1 MKDEVQRLIPLYE
14 EYLKWFYLKKTPIT
28 FANKSAGTISRKK
41 SLVANIVKEPKEQ
54 LERDAEVMNIILR
67 ILIAKGQHDYV
78 HRILHDRKELV
89 NTMKNRR
96 AVSRAVTPTGKKGR
110 N

>member
-1 MKDEVQRLIPLYE
+1 MCIRDR
-14 EYLKWFYLKKTPIT
+14 TPVT
-28 FANKSAGTISRKK
+28 FANKSVGTISRKK
-41 SLVANIVKEPKEQ
+41 SLAANIMKEPKQQ

-78 HRILHDRKELV
+78 HRILHDRKDLV

-96 AVSRAVTPTGKKGR
+96 AVRKAVSSTGKKSR

>member
-1 MKDEVQRLIPLYE
+1 
-14 EYLKWFYLKKTPIT
+14 
-28 FANKSAGTISRKK
+28 
-41 SLVANIVKEPKEQ
+41 
-54 LERDAEVMNIILR
+54 MNIILR

-96 AVSRAVTPTGKKGR
+96 AVSRAVTPTGKRAETEVSFIYIHGVLTKQFHPIFER
-110 N
+110 R